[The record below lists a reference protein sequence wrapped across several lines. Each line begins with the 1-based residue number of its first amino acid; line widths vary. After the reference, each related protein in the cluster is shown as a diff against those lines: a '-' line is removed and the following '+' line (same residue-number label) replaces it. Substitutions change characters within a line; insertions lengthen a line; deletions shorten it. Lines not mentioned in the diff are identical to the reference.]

1 MCWLGWEL
9 DSRLRV
15 GILCRVGNSR
25 ELFAWL
31 LCAEGG
37 RKGHQSHQC
46 GRTLH
51 IRPASQDPTAWVSLL
66 CGTTGE
72 GQP

>member
-15 GILCRVGNSR
+15 GILCRVGSSWG
-25 ELFAWL
+25 LFALL

-37 RKGHQSHQC
+37 RKGH
-46 GRTLH
+46 
-51 IRPASQDPTAWVSLL
+51 
-66 CGTTGE
+66 
-72 GQP
+72 

>member
-25 ELFAWL
+25 ELFASL

-37 RKGHQSHQC
+37 RKGYQSHQC
-46 GRTLH
+46 GRT
-51 IRPASQDPTAWVSLL
+51 
-66 CGTTGE
+66 
-72 GQP
+72 